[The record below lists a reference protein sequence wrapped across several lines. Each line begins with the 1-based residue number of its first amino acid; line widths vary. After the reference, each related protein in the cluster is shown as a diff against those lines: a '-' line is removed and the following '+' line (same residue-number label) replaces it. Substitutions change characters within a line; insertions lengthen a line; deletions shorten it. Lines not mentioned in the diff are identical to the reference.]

1 VLADLLVLLAAVAVA
16 ADSPPRSLFQAEDR
30 DRPQEMQ
37 YRNAVGRGP
46 APLDGGQL

>member
-16 ADSPPRSLFQAEDR
+16 VDSPPRSLFQAEDR

-37 YRNAVGRGP
+37 YGTLLAE
-46 APLDGGQL
+46 APLRSMAAS